1 MNESE
6 LAKLALE
13 MLKRV
18 DLKGSE
24 VPAYVE
30 VNNWLNSKVH
40 PGPVATAVPDAT
52 GMENPAVPPETQ
64 Q

>member
-6 LAKLALE
+6 LAKLAFE
-13 MLKRV
+13 FLKRV

-30 VNNWLNSKVH
+30 VNNWLTNKINH
-40 PGPVATAVPDAT
+40 EPDDT
-52 GMENPAVPPETQ
+52 GERK
-64 Q
+64 